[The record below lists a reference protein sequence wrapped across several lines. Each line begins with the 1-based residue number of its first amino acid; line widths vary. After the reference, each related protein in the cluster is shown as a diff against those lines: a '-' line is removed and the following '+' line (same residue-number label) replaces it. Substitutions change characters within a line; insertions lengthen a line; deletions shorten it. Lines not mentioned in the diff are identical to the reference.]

1 MRAAF
6 SVGAAVALLA
16 VTVAASTAPGAQ
28 ASAPTGDAVKGK
40 TTFDR
45 TGCYQ
50 CHGTH
55 GQGGNAGARIAAPV
69 PLQWPAFSNF
79 VRTTK
84 RNMPPYTEKVLS
96 NQDLADIYAYLRS
109 IPPSPEFTTIP
120 LLSGLK
126 TAAPPQR

>member
-6 SVGAAVALLA
+6 SIGAAVRLLA
-16 VTVAASTAPGAQ
+16 VTVAASTALGAQ
-28 ASAPTGDAVKGK
+28 APAPAGDAVKGK

-69 PLQWPAFSNF
+69 PLLWPAFSSF

-84 RNMPPYTEKVLS
+84 RNMPPYTENVLS
-96 NQDLADIYAYLRS
+96 NQDLAD
-109 IPPSPEFTTIP
+109 
-120 LLSGLK
+120 
-126 TAAPPQR
+126 